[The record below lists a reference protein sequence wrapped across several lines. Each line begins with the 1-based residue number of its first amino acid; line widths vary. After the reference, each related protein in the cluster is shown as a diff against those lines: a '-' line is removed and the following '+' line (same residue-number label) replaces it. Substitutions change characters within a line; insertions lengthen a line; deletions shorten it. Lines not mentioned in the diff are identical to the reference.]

1 MRGKKYKLYD
11 SIKYF
16 FTKNY
21 SNMATLYA
29 AKVADNA
36 SKPVKEKKPPTEK
49 QLAALAKATA
59 ARKRKR
65 EESQQQA
72 ITEKQQELDDK
83 KEELDAAMEKKRIAN
98 EKRKAARLAKK
109 NEEQVPPTPVPEPAP
124 VVKEVIK
131 EVPVKVETTT
141 NNGDAPPNWFRKFAE
156 NIVQQKNEVSDVK
169 KPQKAVKIEA
179 RELADEKWAQPKVRE
194 QVSRNMESHYD
205 KMYSQIFCGRGRA

>member
-1 MRGKKYKLYD
+1 
-11 SIKYF
+11 
-16 FTKNY
+16 
-21 SNMATLYA
+21 MATLYA
-29 AKVADNA
+29 AKVADNTD
-36 SKPVKEKKPPTEK
+36 KTVKTKKPPTEK

-59 ARKRKR
+59 TRKRKR
-65 EESQQQA
+65 EEAQQQA

-109 NEEQVPPTPVPEPAP
+109 NQEEQVVKEEPVP

-131 EVPVKVETTT
+131 EVIKEVPVAKVETT
-141 NNGDAPPNWFRKFAE
+141 NSGDTPPNWFRKFAE
-156 NIVQQKNEVSDVK
+156 NIVQHKNEVSDVK
-169 KPQKAVKIEA
+169 KPQKAVKMEA